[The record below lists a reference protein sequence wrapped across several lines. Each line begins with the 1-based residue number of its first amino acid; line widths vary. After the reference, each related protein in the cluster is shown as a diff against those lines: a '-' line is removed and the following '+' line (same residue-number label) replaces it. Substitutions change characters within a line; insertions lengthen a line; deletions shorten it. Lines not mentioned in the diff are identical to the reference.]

1 MGGEPGSSAAGERF
15 VVVGRVRGVHG
26 LRGWLR
32 VESYT
37 RPAENLLNYN
47 PWHVRDGGAWRPL
60 EFVSGRPAARGFLVH
75 LRTVDDRDAAR
86 ALIGADV
93 AVRRSQLPPAEA
105 GSWYWCDL
113 VGMEVVRT
121 TGETLGRVAALQET
135 GAHDVLVIEGAARQL
150 VPFVTGP
157 IVKTVDPQEGRI
169 VVDWDPEP
177 L

>member
-1 MGGEPGSSAAGERF
+1 RALHRARGLLQSHRPGWREGAGTRPGSGRALGRAGRAAFAAGPAASQAAAHAGGQGRLISPVGGEPRSSAAGERF

-75 LRTVDDRDAAR
+75 LRTVDDRDSAR

-93 AVRRSQLPPAEA
+93 AVRRSQLPPA
-105 GSWYWCDL
+105 
-113 VGMEVVRT
+113 
-121 TGETLGRVAALQET
+121 
-135 GAHDVLVIEGAARQL
+135 
-150 VPFVTGP
+150 
-157 IVKTVDPQEGRI
+157 
-169 VVDWDPEP
+169 
-177 L
+177 